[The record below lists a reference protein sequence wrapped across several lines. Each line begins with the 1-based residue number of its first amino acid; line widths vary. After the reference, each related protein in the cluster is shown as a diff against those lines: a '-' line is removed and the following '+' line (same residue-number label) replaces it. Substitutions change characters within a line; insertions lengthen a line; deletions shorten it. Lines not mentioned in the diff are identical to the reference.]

1 MSSAWSTRRLQV
13 FMTAVHDRI
22 KKNRG
27 RISNAFMIVC
37 ESNIVKTLMTRL
49 FAVLAAVTICCG
61 LTTAMTLST
70 AQAAAV
76 APLSCPDPDCGGG
89 GGDPGGPGD
98 PGTPPPTTPAPTTC
112 SNQGAPVY
120 SGSATSYTPDCGTGY
135 RVHAYTTLLRWD
147 SYSAGSPVKSARMQ
161 SYIRFERNNG
171 DGLDARNTRVACHD
185 NYGGSGSDHEDSA
198 TKTTVTYST
207 PGIPPGAAVT
217 VTCEQQATYN
227 NITYSTTTV
236 QTIYAPHPY

>member
-1 MSSAWSTRRLQV
+1 MVDPQP
-13 FMTAVHDRI
+13 
-22 KKNRG
+22 
-27 RISNAFMIVC
+27 C
-37 ESNIVKTLMTRL
+37 
-49 FAVLAAVTICCG
+49 
-61 LTTAMTLST
+61 
-70 AQAAAV
+70 
-76 APLSCPDPDCGGG
+76 PLDGC
-89 GGDPGGPGD
+89 GGDPGDPGD

-112 SNQGAPVY
+112 ANQGTPVY
-120 SGSATSYTPDCGTGY
+120 SGSATSYSPDCGTGY

-147 SYSAGSPVKSARMQ
+147 SYSGGSPVKSARMQ
-161 SYIRFERNNG
+161 SYIRFERTNG

-185 NYGGSGSDHEDSA
+185 NYGGSGSDQENKA

-217 VTCEQQATYN
+217 VTCEHQATYN